1 MISFFINI
9 TQGEKHKTL
18 TDERG
23 PLTVLCSASHAN
35 CHSRNWVSKF
45 RIKSSFFVCLFLVLE
60 SDVLLWPLLAA
71 AGQKLVLR
79 TVLKRTDRL
88 LILLG
93 PFNAGPSPEKY
104 WWGVV

>member
-9 TQGEKHKTL
+9 KQDEKHKTL

-23 PLTVLCSASHAN
+23 PLPVLCSASHAN

-45 RIKSSFFVCLFLVLE
+45 RIKIKFFCLFLVLE

-71 AGQKLVLR
+71 DGQKLVLR
-79 TVLKRTDRL
+79 TVLKRTD
-88 LILLG
+88 
-93 PFNAGPSPEKY
+93 
-104 WWGVV
+104 